1 MHNMS
6 QLQKLAGQTAIYGL
20 PSILGRVI
28 NYFLVGLHTSVFLL
42 DEMGVV
48 SELYGSIAFILIL
61 ITWGMETTFFRFC
74 TRSKDGTAYNG
85 ASTVVIIISLLV
97 ALGIS
102 QNAFAFGSFV
112 VGPTFVED
120 NIVIIQFIAAI
131 ILVDGLT
138 AIPFARLRIENRP
151 LFFAFAKLT
160 AIVANIVLQILFLVV
175 FPAIY
180 NGEYLP
186 GLYEIVQVVYNPDL
200 GIEYIFLS
208 NLLSN
213 LLLFPILAREFFRIR
228 ITFKWATLKPMLF
241 YATPLVLTGI
251 AGWFVS
257 DLDKIAVAKWSI
269 NGLSDQGIYTQTFKL
284 GALMLLAI
292 QAFRYAAEPFFFSQS
307 DDKQAPQLFA
317 KTLHY
322 FVILGLLLLV
332 AVSMNIDW
340 IAEIFLRKPEFR
352 TALYLVP
359 IIMFGKLLYGVYLNI
374 SIWFKIK
381 DKTSY
386 GLLFTAIGAI
396 VTLTGNYILLPRIGM
411 IGAAYSIILSYLAM
425 VVTCYFI
432 GKRYFP
438 VPYKFSPL
446 ILYSLI
452 LVGIAGASFFISFDN
467 KIIDITFN
475 ILAPLVIAGIVYII
489 EKKSLIKPINN

>member
-1 MHNMS
+1 MS
-6 QLQKLAGQTAIYGL
+6 QLKRLAGQTAIYGL

-28 NYFLVGLHTSVFLL
+28 NYFLVGLHTSVFLM

-48 SELYGSIAFILIL
+48 SELYGSIALILIL
-61 ITWGMETTFFRFC
+61 ITFGMETTFFRFC
-74 TRSKDGTAYNG
+74 SRSKDGTAYHA
-85 ASTVVIIISLLV
+85 ASTIVIFISLLV

-102 QNAFAFGSFV
+102 QNAFAFGRFI
-112 VGPTFVED
+112 VGPTFTE
-120 NIVIIQFIAAI
+120 NNVIIIQLLAAI

-138 AIPFARLRIENRP
+138 AIPFARLRMENRP

-160 AIVANIVLQILFLVV
+160 AIFANIVLQILFLLV
-175 FPAIY
+175 FPDIY
-180 NGEYLP
+180 NGQYLP
-186 GLYEIVQVVYNPDL
+186 SLQEFVKVVYNPNL
-200 GIEYIFLS
+200 GIEYIFLA

-213 LLLFPILAREFFRIR
+213 LLLLPILAQEFFRIR
-228 ITFKWATLKPMLF
+228 ITFKWATLKPMLA
-241 YATPLVLTGI
+241 YATPLVITGL

-257 DLDKIAVAKWSI
+257 DLDKIVVAKWSP
-269 NGLSDQGIYTQTFKL
+269 NGLGEQGVYTQTFKL

-307 DDKQAPQLFA
+307 EDKEAPKLFA

-322 FVILGLLLLV
+322 FVILGLLLLL

-340 IAEIFLRKPEFR
+340 IAAIFLRKPEFR

-386 GLLFTAIGAI
+386 GLLFTAIGAA
-396 VTLTGNYILLPRIGM
+396 VSLAGNIILLPRIGM
-411 IGAAYSIILSYLAM
+411 LGAAISIILSYLAM
-425 VVTCYFI
+425 NVACYWL
-432 GKRYFP
+432 GKKHFP
-438 VPYKFSPL
+438 VPYNFLPL
-446 ILYSLI
+446 LVYSII
-452 LVGIAGASFFISFDN
+452 LVGLAAGSFYFSFTNQIAE
-467 KIIDITFN
+467 ITFN
-475 ILAPLVIAGIVYII
+475 IIVPIVIAAAVYLI
-489 EKKSLIKPINN
+489 EKKTLIKPINNG

>member
-1 MHNMS
+1 MS
-6 QLQKLAGQTAIYGL
+6 QLKKLAGQTAIYGL

-28 NYFLVGLHTSVFLL
+28 NYFLVGLHTSVFVT

-48 SELYGSIAFILIL
+48 SELYGSIALIL
-61 ITWGMETTFFRFC
+61 IIITFGMETTFFRFFS
-74 TRSKDGTAYNG
+74 RSKDNTAYYG
-85 ASTVVIIISLLV
+85 ASTVVIIISLLIS
-97 ALGIS
+97 LGIS
-102 QNAFAFGSFV
+102 QNAFAFGKLV
-112 VGPTFVED
+112 VGPVFTPS
-120 NIVIIQFIAAI
+120 NIIIVQFLAAI

-138 AIPFARLRIENRP
+138 AIPFARLRMENRP
-151 LFFAFAKLT
+151 LHFAFAKLT
-160 AIVANIVLQILFLVV
+160 AIIANIVLQILFLVV
-175 FPAIY
+175 FPDIY
-180 NGEYLP
+180 NGKYLVS
-186 GLYEIVQVVYNPDL
+186 LQDFVRIVYNPNL

-228 ITFKWATLKPMLF
+228 LTFNWSILKPMLR
-241 YATPLVLTGI
+241 YATPLVITGI

-257 DLDKIAVAKWSI
+257 DLDKLVVAKWSP

-307 DDKQAPQLFA
+307 EDREAPQLFA

-322 FVILGLLLLV
+322 FVILGLLLLL

-340 IAEIFLRKPEFR
+340 IAAIFLRRPEFR

-381 DKTSY
+381 DRTIF
-386 GLLFTAIGAI
+386 GLLFTVIGAI
-396 VTLTGNYILLPRIGM
+396 VTLAGNIILLPRIGM
-411 IGAAYSIILSYLAM
+411 IGSAYTIVLSYLAM
-425 VVTCYFI
+425 NIACYHI
-432 GKRYFP
+432 GRRYFP
-438 VPYKFSPL
+438 IPYRFTPL
-446 ILYSLI
+446 VIYSVI
-452 LVGIAGASFFISFDN
+452 LVGIAALSFYFSFAN
-467 KIIDITFN
+467 QYLEIAFN
-475 ILAPLVIAGIVYII
+475 ITVPIAAAVIIYII
-489 EKKSLIKPINN
+489 EKKRITNPIKS

>member
-1 MHNMS
+1 MIMS
-6 QLQKLAGQTAIYGL
+6 QLRKLAGQTAIYGL

-48 SELYGSIAFILIL
+48 SELYGSIALILIL
-61 ITWGMETTFFRFC
+61 ITFGMETTFFRFC
-74 TRSKDGTAYNG
+74 TRSKDGTAYHA
-85 ASTVVIIISLLV
+85 ASTVVVIISLLV

-102 QNAFAFGSFV
+102 QNAFAFGRLI
-112 VGPTFVED
+112 VGSTFVEE
-120 NIVIIQFIAAI
+120 NIIIIQFLAAI

-151 LFFAFAKLT
+151 YYFAFAKLS
-160 AIVANIVLQILFLVV
+160 AILANIILQVLFLVV

-180 NGEYLP
+180 NGQYLP
-186 GLYEIVQVVYNPDL
+186 QLYDLVNIVYNPEL
-200 GIEYIFLS
+200 GIEYIFLA

-213 LLLFPILAREFFRIR
+213 LLLFPILAKEFFRIR
-228 ITFKWATLKPMLF
+228 LNFNWTVLKPMLA
-241 YATPLVLTGI
+241 YATPLVITGLTG
-251 AGWFVS
+251 WFIS
-257 DLDKIAVAKWSI
+257 DLDKLVVAKWTA

-322 FVILGLLLLV
+322 FVLLGLLLLV
-332 AVSMNIDW
+332 AVSLNIDW
-340 IAEIFLRKPEFR
+340 IAKIFLRNPEFR

-359 IIMFGKLLYGVYLNI
+359 IIMFGKLLFGVYLNI

-381 DKTSY
+381 DKTIY
-386 GLLFTAIGAI
+386 GLLFTVIGAI
-396 VTLTGNYILLPRIGM
+396 VSLIGNYILLPRIGM

-425 VVTCYFI
+425 NIACYFI
-432 GKRYFP
+432 GRKYFP
-438 VPYKFSPL
+438 VPYKFIPL
-446 ILYSLI
+446 IIYSII
-452 LVGIAGASFFISFDN
+452 LVGLAAFSFYFSFENQYLEIASNIIIPVIIAGLI
-467 KIIDITFN
+467 
-475 ILAPLVIAGIVYII
+475 YII
-489 EKKSLIKPINN
+489 EKRRLVQPIKS

>member
-1 MHNMS
+1 MS

-20 PSILGRVI
+20 PSILGRII
-28 NYFLVGLHTSVFLL
+28 NYFLVGLHTSVFLI

-48 SELYGSIAFILIL
+48 SELYGSIALILII
-61 ITWGMETTFFRFC
+61 ITWGMETTFFRFS
-74 TRSKDGTAYNG
+74 TRSKDGTAYHG
-85 ASTVVIIISLLV
+85 ASTVVIIVSVLF

-102 QNAFAFGSFV
+102 QNAFAFGRFV

-120 NIVIIQFIAAI
+120 KIIIVQFLAAI

-138 AIPFARLRIENRP
+138 SIPFARLRMENRP
-151 LFFAFAKLT
+151 FYFAFAKLI
-160 AIVANIVLQILFLVV
+160 AIFANIILQVLFLVV
-175 FPAIY
+175 FPDIY
-180 NGEYLP
+180 NGKYLP
-186 GLYEIVQVVYNPDL
+186 GLQETIKVIYNPDL
-200 GIEYIFLS
+200 GIEYIFLA

-228 ITFKWATLKPMLF
+228 LTFKWGTLKPMLA

-269 NGLSDQGIYTQTFKL
+269 NGLGDQGIYTQTFKL

-292 QAFRYAAEPFFFSQS
+292 QAFRYAAEPFFFYQS
-307 DDKQAPQLFA
+307 EDKQAPKLFA

-322 FVILGLLLLV
+322 FVILGLLLLL
-332 AVSMNIDW
+332 AVTMNVEW

-374 SIWFKIK
+374 SIWFKIT

-396 VTLTGNYILLPRIGM
+396 VALTGNYLLLPRIGM

-425 VVTCYFI
+425 NISCYFI
-432 GKRYFP
+432 GRKYFP

-446 ILYSLI
+446 VLYSII
-452 LVGIAGASFFISFDN
+452 LVGIAMASFYLSFDN
-467 KIIDITFN
+467 KIIDVTFN
-475 ILAPLVIAGIVYII
+475 LFVPILVAGIIYLI
-489 EKKSLIKPINN
+489 EKNRLIQSINS

>member
-1 MHNMS
+1 MS
-6 QLQKLAGQTAIYGL
+6 QLKKLAGQTAIYGL

-28 NYFLVGLHTSVFLL
+28 NYFLVGLHTSVFLI

-48 SELYGSIAFILIL
+48 SELYGSIALILIL
-61 ITWGMETTFFRFC
+61 ITFGMETTFFRFC
-74 TRSKDGTAYNG
+74 TRSKDGRAYHG

-102 QNAFAFGSFV
+102 QNAFAFGRLV
-112 VGPTFVED
+112 VGPTFIED
-120 NIVIIQFIAAI
+120 NIIIIQFLAAI

-138 AIPFARLRIENRP
+138 AIPFARLRMENRP
-151 LFFAFAKLT
+151 LRFAFAKLM
-160 AIVANIVLQILFLVV
+160 AILANIILQVLFLLV

-186 GLYEIVQVVYNPDL
+186 SLYEFVSVVYNPEL

-228 ITFKWATLKPMLF
+228 LTFNWGTLKPMLT
-241 YATPLVLTGI
+241 YATPLVITGL

-257 DLDKIAVAKWSI
+257 DLDKIVVAKWSA

-307 DDKQAPQLFA
+307 EDKEAPQLFA

-332 AVSMNIDW
+332 AVSLNIDW
-340 IAEIFLRKPEFR
+340 IANIFLRKPEFR

-386 GLLFTAIGAI
+386 GLLFTAIGAVVSI
-396 VTLTGNYILLPRIGM
+396 VGNIILLPKFGM
-411 IGAAYSIILSYLAM
+411 KGAAYTIIMAYLAM
-425 VVTCYFI
+425 NIACYLI
-432 GKRYFP
+432 GRKYFP
-438 VPYKFSPL
+438 VPYKFTPL
-446 ILYSLI
+446 VLYSI
-452 LVGIAGASFFISFDN
+452 VLVSLAAASFYVSFDN
-467 KIIDITFN
+467 QVLEIASNIILP
-475 ILAPLVIAGIVYII
+475 ILLAGIVYLI
-489 EKKSLIKPINN
+489 EKKSLTKPIKS